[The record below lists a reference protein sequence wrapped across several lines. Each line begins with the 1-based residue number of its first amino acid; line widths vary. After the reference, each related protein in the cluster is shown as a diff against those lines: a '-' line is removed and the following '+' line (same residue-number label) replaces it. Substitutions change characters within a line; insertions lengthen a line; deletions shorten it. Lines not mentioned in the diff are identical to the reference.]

1 MRKKILGLNTS
12 FASLAYE
19 GFHENRFCSTISLLD
34 YDAVVIDVGFL
45 VESNYE
51 TGAGVFENKKRLSDY
66 QSSQIVHDFDTV
78 REQIVELLKQGR
90 NLFVLMGRNE
100 NCYIYTGEKQYSGTG
115 KNARQTNIVR
125 EFDMYSFL
133 PIKINATHVYGSEI
147 SICCKSPYSDFMKK
161 TAGNGQYSSFFSV
174 REKATALAKISGTEK
189 VVAAVIPYEKGKI
202 ICLPQPYYEEEYV
215 DPDDWLIYG
224 KEYLDALVELN
235 NRLCVN
241 DDAIS
246 YPEWAMNIHIL
257 DENVMLEKKMDLE
270 NKILELQA
278 ELEKQNAILEEIQKY
293 KLLITSSGNQLENI
307 VQKVLRELGFS
318 LTEAEKGRSDIIA
331 QYNDTHVVAEI
342 KGVTKSAAE
351 KHAAQL
357 EKWVSQYIEENE
369 TVPKALLI
377 VNGFCET
384 PVYNRTEEV
393 FPNQM
398 LKYCQSRG
406 HALMTATQLL
416 CLFIEIQQNPEC
428 KQERLGELLS
438 CVGKYQR
445 YQDIEKYLIPCGSGE

>member
-1 MRKKILGLNTS
+1 MVWSCLKI
-12 FASLAYE
+12 Y
-19 GFHENRFCSTISLLD
+19 
-34 YDAVVIDVGFL
+34 
-45 VESNYE
+45 
-51 TGAGVFENKKRLSDY
+51 
-66 QSSQIVHDFDTV
+66 
-78 REQIVELLKQGR
+78 
-90 NLFVLMGRNE
+90 
-100 NCYIYTGEKQYSGTG
+100 
-115 KNARQTNIVR
+115 
-125 EFDMYSFL
+125 
-133 PIKINATHVYGSEI
+133 
-147 SICCKSPYSDFMKK
+147 
-161 TAGNGQYSSFFSV
+161 
-174 REKATALAKISGTEK
+174 
-189 VVAAVIPYEKGKI
+189 
-202 ICLPQPYYEEEYV
+202 
-215 DPDDWLIYG
+215 
-224 KEYLDALVELN
+224 
-235 NRLCVN
+235 
-241 DDAIS
+241 
-246 YPEWAMNIHIL
+246 
-257 DENVMLEKKMDLE
+257 
-270 NKILELQA
+270 
-278 ELEKQNAILEEIQKY
+278 
-293 KLLITSSGNQLENI
+293 
-307 VQKVLRELGFS
+307 FS

-428 KQERLGELLS
+428 KQERLGALLS

-445 YQDIEKYLIPCGSGE
+445 YQDVEKYLIPCESGE